1 MKNIVKNNY
10 IASFNEATGGLK
22 LFADPLDADGM
33 NWVEG
38 ARTFG
43 EIYRGT
49 LQSCIVR
56 NVSACAK
63 NGGEEAAVMQSVYL
77 TKHLKITVTR
87 TAGSTYKERY
97 VFENATADDVFFSR
111 GAAGIY
117 VTLNDS
123 YEAASVCMKRH
134 CTAHVW
140 CGGETS
146 YINAVKMG
154 EYPRSLALILT
165 EGAIDSYGVERDLS
179 QISNDRGDF
188 ILYLPPFHLKKGES
202 TAIAFEMRFYPY
214 GNDSFKALLSEKN
227 VPVVE
232 AENYTLIQGE
242 IIEFTV
248 NRPDA
253 KVRLLSFAAAQNF
266 GGAQCAPGGTR
277 GAQTEN
283 AAINPA
289 TNAAKNTGTPKS
301 LHTESKNGKTYVT
314 YVPEAAGEYVFAIE
328 AAGKRA
334 KAEFFVQI
342 PLDRLIENRV
352 KFIIEKQQF
361 SSAGDPLD
369 GAYMIYDNQDKCLV
383 YDELF
388 PDYNASR
395 ERLVMGLLVAKYLQY
410 RPDDRAARESLMR
423 YYGFV
428 RREFFDEESGV
439 VYNAAGK
446 NPKAKR
452 LYNAPWMSVFMME
465 MYKATGDRAYLER
478 MVRLLRVYYSVGGEN
493 FYPNGLSLFETVTVL
508 RQAGM
513 AAEAAEIRSY
523 YKTHVENIVKNGT
536 NYPEH
541 EVRYEQTI
549 VTPAVMMLAQYYML
563 TGDKKLVEECRRHVR
578 VLERFNGDQPSHYL
592 NEISM
597 RHWDGY
603 WFGKCM
609 IYGDTLP
616 HSASVHTSDAFLH
629 YARISGDETYRKRA
643 VRGARN
649 VLSLFRADGSASTSY
664 LYPLTCNGTRCEFY
678 DYFANEQDG
687 YLYFLIKFFG
697 ALGGNEAL

>member
-1 MKNIVKNNY
+1 M
-10 IASFNEATGGLK
+10 
-22 LFADPLDADGM
+22 
-33 NWVEG
+33 
-38 ARTFG
+38 
-43 EIYRGT
+43 
-49 LQSCIVR
+49 
-56 NVSACAK
+56 
-63 NGGEEAAVMQSVYL
+63 
-77 TKHLKITVTR
+77 
-87 TAGSTYKERY
+87 
-97 VFENATADDVFFSR
+97 
-111 GAAGIY
+111 
-117 VTLNDS
+117 
-123 YEAASVCMKRH
+123 
-134 CTAHVW
+134 
-140 CGGETS
+140 
-146 YINAVKMG
+146 
-154 EYPRSLALILT
+154 
-165 EGAIDSYGVERDLS
+165 
-179 QISNDRGDF
+179 
-188 ILYLPPFHLKKGES
+188 
-202 TAIAFEMRFYPY
+202 
-214 GNDSFKALLSEKN
+214 
-227 VPVVE
+227 
-232 AENYTLIQGE
+232 
-242 IIEFTV
+242 
-248 NRPDA
+248 
-253 KVRLLSFAAAQNF
+253 
-266 GGAQCAPGGTR
+266 
-277 GAQTEN
+277 
-283 AAINPA
+283 
-289 TNAAKNTGTPKS
+289 
-301 LHTESKNGKTYVT
+301 
-314 YVPEAAGEYVFAIE
+314 
-328 AAGKRA
+328 
-334 KAEFFVQI
+334 QI

>member
-56 NVSACAK
+56 NVSACAE

-242 IIEFTV
+242 KIEFTV

-289 TNAAKNTGTPKS
+289 TNAEKNTGTPKP

-513 AAEAAEIRSY
+513 VAEAAEIRSY